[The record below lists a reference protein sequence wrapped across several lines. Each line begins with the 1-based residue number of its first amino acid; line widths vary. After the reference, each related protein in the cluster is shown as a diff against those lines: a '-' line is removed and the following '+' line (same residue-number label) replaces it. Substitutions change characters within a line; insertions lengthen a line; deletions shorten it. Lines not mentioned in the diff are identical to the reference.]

1 MARGDDGVTLVELVI
16 AMAIFALVI
25 VSVDSSVT
33 VLNSRANGLSQSA
46 QAIDQLQIAEET
58 IARDVHAA
66 NSWCTPPANGCA
78 VATSAPTTKDLDF
91 TASLNGTTPNIEFK
105 LVTASGSKSLTM
117 SKNFATPVTLLS
129 NLDLSSTFTVQNP
142 PLKVVAPN
150 GTPYYFYTSIGV
162 TLTMNSPV
170 GTALHA
176 TKTTLADTTIVVWNV
191 EFACSALKGSPC

>member
-66 NSWCTPPANGCA
+66 NS
-78 VATSAPTTKDLDF
+78 
-91 TASLNGTTPNIEFK
+91 
-105 LVTASGSKSLTM
+105 
-117 SKNFATPVTLLS
+117 
-129 NLDLSSTFTVQNP
+129 
-142 PLKVVAPN
+142 
-150 GTPYYFYTSIGV
+150 
-162 TLTMNSPV
+162 
-170 GTALHA
+170 
-176 TKTTLADTTIVVWNV
+176 
-191 EFACSALKGSPC
+191 